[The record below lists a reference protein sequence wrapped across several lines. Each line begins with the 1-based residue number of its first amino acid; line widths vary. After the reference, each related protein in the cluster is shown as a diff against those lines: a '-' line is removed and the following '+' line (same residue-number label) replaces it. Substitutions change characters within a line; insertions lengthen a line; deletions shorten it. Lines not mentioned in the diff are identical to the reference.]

1 MVFKLN
7 ESDSPVFWR
16 TAEQRLVSLSTC
28 ELEYMA
34 LSALAQEVLFL
45 KPVFESVNYKTTL
58 PILFSD
64 NQGATCVV
72 HETASRSRAKHID
85 IKVHFVREQ
94 IRSGK
99 MTLKYRP
106 TTIMVADVLTNELP
120 RIRLAQIC
128 KLLVEVLFEG
138 EC

>member
-16 TAEQRLVSLSTC
+16 TAKERSVSLSTC
-28 ELEYMA
+28 QLEYMA

-45 KPVFESVNYKTTL
+45 KPLFESANYKTTL
-58 PILFSD
+58 PILFS
-64 NQGATCVV
+64 NNRGAICVA
-72 HETASRSRAKHID
+72 HEIASRSSAKHID

-106 TTIMVADVLTNELP
+106 TTIMVADVLTKELP

-128 KLLVEVLFEG
+128 KILVEVHFEG